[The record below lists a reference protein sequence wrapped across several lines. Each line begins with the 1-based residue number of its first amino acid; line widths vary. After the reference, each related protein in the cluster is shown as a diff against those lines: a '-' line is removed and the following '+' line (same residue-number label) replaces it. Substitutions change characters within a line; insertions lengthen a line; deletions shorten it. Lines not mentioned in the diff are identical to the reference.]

1 MRVLEQMWVPTW
13 EIHSFNKGLLPI
25 KLPSWSTHAAARDDE
40 WQPAPD
46 PQRLQ
51 CRCAPSTPSN
61 ATWPL
66 HVSTKC
72 VSADGCSC
80 RTWALFAKLRL
91 PHVAAA
97 FQPEGVT
104 VTVGFTG
111 GTRGIDATSA
121 TPSCGVVCNS
131 NAQIIDYTA
140 LVREA
145 GRTPKAHT
153 TVSALPQPNAH
164 ARASPCRCCNG
175 Y

>member
-1 MRVLEQMWVPTW
+1 MPLRPIHPVKCHVAIARKHEVRVGRWMFLPCG
-13 EIHSFNKGLLPI
+13 HS
-25 KLPSWSTHAAARDDE
+25 
-40 WQPAPD
+40 
-46 PQRLQ
+46 LQ
-51 CRCAPSTPSN
+51 S
-61 ATWPL
+61 
-66 HVSTKC
+66 
-72 VSADGCSC
+72 
-80 RTWALFAKLRL
+80 RL

-121 TPSCGVVCNS
+121 TPSCGVVCNP

-164 ARASPCRCCNG
+164 ARASPNRCCNG